1 MTMPTFPPHTE
12 AGPSALIVEDEAA
25 LSDELH
31 ETLQA
36 LWPALRIVGRAAD
49 GMTALRM
56 IAQHRPDIVFLDI
69 QIPDPNG
76 LEVAR
81 TIRDSCHIVFVT
93 AYDAH
98 AIAAFEHGAVDYVL
112 KPIDSARIARTVQR
126 LQRRQAS
133 APVDLSGLL
142 AQLQPRQARPAHL
155 RWVTASVGNSLRLIT
170 TDEIVFFQSD
180 SKYTRVVLADSEVLI
195 KKTLREL
202 VAELDP
208 EQFWQT
214 HRSTVVNALEIASIE
229 PSMSGQ
235 LSIRLKS
242 RREQLPVAESF
253 VKRFRQM

>member
-1 MTMPTFPPHTE
+1 MWSTSSLTE
-12 AGPSALIVEDEAA
+12 AAPSALIVEDEAA
-25 LSDELH
+25 LCDELQ
-31 ETLQA
+31 ELLQA
-36 LWPALRIVGRAAD
+36 SWPELRIVGHAPD
-49 GMTALRM
+49 GVSALHM
-56 IAQHRPDIVFLDI
+56 ILQHRPDIVFLDI

-98 AIAAFEHGAVDYVL
+98 AIEAFENGAVDYLL
-112 KPIDSARIARTVQR
+112 KPIDSARIALTVQR
-126 LQRRQAS
+126 LQRRQHS
-133 APVDLSGLL
+133 APPDLSGLL
-142 AQLQPRQARPAHL
+142 ERLQPSPARASYL
-155 RWVTASVGNSLRLIT
+155 RWITASVGNTMRLIT
-170 TDEIVFFQSD
+170 TDEIIFFQSEA
-180 SKYTRVVLADSEVLI
+180 KYTRVALADSEVLI
-195 KKTLREL
+195 KKTIREL

-235 LSIRLKS
+235 LSIKLKS
-242 RREQLPVAESF
+242 RRERLPVAESF

>member
-1 MTMPTFPPHTE
+1 MSPIPPRPE
-12 AGPSALIVEDEAA
+12 AAPSALIVEDEAA
-25 LSDELH
+25 LSEELH
-31 ETLQA
+31 ELLQS
-36 LWPALRIVGRAAD
+36 LWPSLRIVGYAQD
-49 GMTALRM
+49 GATALRM
-56 IAQHRPDIVFLDI
+56 IARHRPDIVFLDI

-81 TIRDSCHIVFVT
+81 ALRDSCHIVFVT

-98 AIAAFEHGAVDYVL
+98 AIEAFENGAIDYVL
-112 KPIDSARIARTVQR
+112 KPIDSARLALTVQR
-126 LQRRQAS
+126 LQRRHAS
-133 APVDLSGLL
+133 APVDLSALI
-142 AQLQPRQARPAHL
+142 QHLQPQQARPAHL
-155 RWVTASVGNSLRLIT
+155 RWITAAVGQSLRLIT

-214 HRSTVVNALEIASIE
+214 HRSTVVNALEVAAIE
-229 PSMSGQ
+229 PAMNGQ
-235 LSIRLKS
+235 LSIKLKS
-242 RREQLPVAESF
+242 RRERLPVAESF